1 MDMFKTRPSVLI
13 LKGTYK
19 IRTHLIIIDNYGLGE
34 LRQDILICKEAT
46 MCSYRIHRYPQLHTQ
61 SLMKVIELVPSAI
74 PKSLTNWV
82 VYPNSVDK
90 FYPSEIVGLHR

>member
-1 MDMFKTRPSVLI
+1 MFKTRPSVLI

-19 IRTHLIIIDNYGLGE
+19 IRTHLIIIDNYGE
-34 LRQDILICKEAT
+34 LRQYILICKEAT

-61 SLMKVIELVPSAI
+61 SLMEVIELVPSAI
-74 PKSLTNWV
+74 PKPLTNWV

>member
-1 MDMFKTRPSVLI
+1 
-13 LKGTYK
+13 
-19 IRTHLIIIDNYGLGE
+19 
-34 LRQDILICKEAT
+34 

-61 SLMKVIELVPSAI
+61 SLMEVIELVPSAI
-74 PKSLTNWV
+74 PKPLTNWV